1 MYKENKRRNCKYI
14 LGQTIKYKNENHK
27 IIGIR
32 FTCDGVL
39 YKLSEIREWIKE
51 GEI

>member
-14 LGQTIKYKNENHK
+14 LGQTIRYKDKNHK
-27 IIGIR
+27 VIGIR

-39 YKLSEIREWIKE
+39 YQLSEIRGWIKE
-51 GEI
+51 EKI